1 MKLTQ
6 SSNGMLDSRKDST
19 SSLASLAASNTPK
32 RSMHLPLLRSN
43 IANLE
48 IRQRNLATTSV
59 ARSGKMLDKMID
71 LAIPLKDLGGI
82 NGPGVQGE
90 GGAVPDELLDMQD
103 GLEEEDTEIETRIS
117 CCRALE
123 IQWDAYVLWLDHKS
137 AARLTSRADQHHL
150 ASTRARGLAEAILDD
165 LLEASSQPPTN
176 EQHRELFDRLAHAR
190 QAVPSPTDGTFPAP
204 SHPSYPEHLEH
215 TARLLEQLS
224 QARAEAQQAVSTC
237 DDALAW
243 YAKLVAASDK
253 LEASR
258 RVTEPSL
265 ADLRNVQSR
274 LTVEGGGILRPNLD
288 DISAIQNHSAVEN
301 WLRRLPATIETS
313 RSVNAESSDR
323 AQRLT
328 AAVMRYRHIARAT
341 PKGIRE
347 QLGGAVCLDLADE
360 AEELADAC
368 QDELKRLAIAVTE
381 ATRDSAILSA
391 VHASSISASELKSR
405 MMPLAEIL
413 ASDVVPSAETLS
425 TLRATLK
432 DLQAARPAFVASA
445 DQVHALLRTQ
455 ERTIPPLSDYV
466 AMLSKAV
473 CSELDDLSNQVE
485 LVTTISKQTAVV
497 SAIEAEAASFVHRT
511 ELVISGI
518 LEAQVER
525 TSKAAASS
533 PTTRPLTDDIQVL
546 RSEIEVW
553 TDGLADR
560 LGFIAP
566 DESPT
571 AGHAANHAAN
581 LRRESLLAATT
592 SAAAPPMT
600 PPASPPVIRAVVALS
615 SAIPSTQGRDPV
627 QCDHRARVRVN
638 EAFSRVNGRLA
649 ALSKELEALS
659 RAPQA
664 QSSDVFGTIATVP
677 SVACASALETETAAM
692 LLRRLDDLQFDTLLY
707 PSILALQQTPSYRQI
722 PSSPKARSI
731 REELISI
738 RAGYDHLRSVAATV
752 NAKDLASLDT
762 ALETAEDGLPR
773 LDQLVAVS
781 QAVKACDEAFS
792 RLLDA
797 LDVYTAEDKHDVQ
810 TRQLRAEADIG
821 HLRSTASFVLDDVR
835 VAAEVKRTEASWHE
849 MKTLVAET
857 LDPVKI
863 ASTDIDV
870 VSDTSSVVS
879 MSSQTH
885 RQPLS
890 RPSARIA
897 SNPVQQPPRSMPEP
911 RNRAASDTPSRLRL
925 DSIQSGLPRLRKAS
939 IGPPNN
945 VISPVTITGRAR
957 PTTPSSIPR
966 PTRLSNASSVAHTTP
981 TAANAVTL
989 PRARKTS
996 RLSVAS
1002 IGPSSTLRPRKT
1014 YVADPKS
1021 KLDVAV
1027 GHIVNKLKVCSDHRA
1042 MTESLTHR

>member
-1 MKLTQ
+1 
-6 SSNGMLDSRKDST
+6 
-19 SSLASLAASNTPK
+19 
-32 RSMHLPLLRSN
+32 
-43 IANLE
+43 
-48 IRQRNLATTSV
+48 
-59 ARSGKMLDKMID
+59 
-71 LAIPLKDLGGI
+71 
-82 NGPGVQGE
+82 
-90 GGAVPDELLDMQD
+90 
-103 GLEEEDTEIETRIS
+103 
-117 CCRALE
+117 
-123 IQWDAYVLWLDHKS
+123 
-137 AARLTSRADQHHL
+137 
-150 ASTRARGLAEAILDD
+150 
-165 LLEASSQPPTN
+165 
-176 EQHRELFDRLAHAR
+176 
-190 QAVPSPTDGTFPAP
+190 
-204 SHPSYPEHLEH
+204 
-215 TARLLEQLS
+215 
-224 QARAEAQQAVSTC
+224 
-237 DDALAW
+237 
-243 YAKLVAASDK
+243 
-253 LEASR
+253 
-258 RVTEPSL
+258 
-265 ADLRNVQSR
+265 
-274 LTVEGGGILRPNLD
+274 
-288 DISAIQNHSAVEN
+288 
-301 WLRRLPATIETS
+301 
-313 RSVNAESSDR
+313 
-323 AQRLT
+323 
-328 AAVMRYRHIARAT
+328 
-341 PKGIRE
+341 
-347 QLGGAVCLDLADE
+347 
-360 AEELADAC
+360 
-368 QDELKRLAIAVTE
+368 
-381 ATRDSAILSA
+381 
-391 VHASSISASELKSR
+391 
-405 MMPLAEIL
+405 
-413 ASDVVPSAETLS
+413 
-425 TLRATLK
+425 
-432 DLQAARPAFVASA
+432 
-445 DQVHALLRTQ
+445 
-455 ERTIPPLSDYV
+455 
-466 AMLSKAV
+466 
-473 CSELDDLSNQVE
+473 
-485 LVTTISKQTAVV
+485 
-497 SAIEAEAASFVHRT
+497 
-511 ELVISGI
+511 
-518 LEAQVER
+518 
-525 TSKAAASS
+525 
-533 PTTRPLTDDIQVL
+533 
-546 RSEIEVW
+546 
-553 TDGLADR
+553 
-560 LGFIAP
+560 
-566 DESPT
+566 
-571 AGHAANHAAN
+571 
-581 LRRESLLAATT
+581 
-592 SAAAPPMT
+592 MT
-600 PPASPPVIRAVVALS
+600 RAVVALS
-615 SAIPSTQGRDPV
+615 SAVGSTQGRDPV

-638 EAFSRVNGRLA
+638 EASSRVNGRLA
-649 ALSKELEALS
+649 ALLKELEALS

-664 QSSDVFGTIATVP
+664 HSSDVFGTIATVP
-677 SVACASALETETAAM
+677 SVASTTVLETETATM

-849 MKTLVAET
+849 MKILVAET

-863 ASTDIDV
+863 ASTDIDA

-879 MSSQTH
+879 MSSQTY

-890 RPSARIA
+890 RPSARVA

-939 IGPPNN
+939 MGPPNN

-1027 GHIVNKLKVCSDHRA
+1027 GRIVNKLKVCSDHRA